1 MTDNS
6 LRTAIE
12 QALFTAIQD
21 QPRGVGGQ
29 VVSFYGFE
37 DMPLRLRQTIRDE
50 ADAVLAVL
58 TDLPETV
65 IERAARWMYD
75 EYTALMPDA
84 WERDEFGREEWRVDA
99 RGMLRAAFGGEQS

>member
-6 LRTAIE
+6 LRNAIE

-37 DMPLRLRQTIRDE
+37 DMPPRLRKTIRDE

-58 TDLPETV
+58 TELPESV
-65 IERAARWMYD
+65 IDRVRELHKGQVD
-75 EYTALMPDA
+75 D
-84 WERDEFGREEWRVDA
+84 FGDRFCVTCWSSDWPCLTLQA
-99 RGMLRAAFGGEQS
+99 IGESDD